1 MIVPLQLGVPGGPE
15 LLVILLVA
23 VILLGVPL
31 LVLLGVAS
39 GLSLLGADEEEIE
52 ELQRRG
58 AELEAQL
65 AEENAQRY
73 EDDER
78 D

>member
-1 MIVPLQLGVPGGPE
+1 MTVPLQIGVPGAPE
-15 LLVILLVA
+15 LLIIFLIA

-52 ELQRRG
+52 ELQRRV
-58 AELEAQL
+58 AELEAQI
-65 AEENAQRY
+65 AEKNAQRY

>member
-1 MIVPLQLGVPGGPE
+1 MTTPLQLGVPGGPE
-15 LLVILLVA
+15 LLVIFLVA

-39 GLSLLGADEEEIE
+39 GLSILGADEEEIE
-52 ELQRRG
+52 ELQRRV
-58 AELEAQL
+58 AELEAQI
-65 AEENAQRY
+65 AEKNAQRY